1 MRKDSRHREADNEL
15 NPHRALWQAVLMQ
28 AAEDAIYGASL
39 SAASKT
45 RQHRIAATKAARA
58 WLTTPS
64 RDLAEVCHLAG
75 LEPQAVLEN
84 MRKQIAQAPT
94 PEELASRRKP
104 PKPKPAPKPP
114 KQRNPTH
121 YTLNGETLHISE
133 WAARCGVAVNT
144 IRNRISK
151 GWPIEAAL
159 TVSNQEGARRA
170 RAAANSGWA
179 YLTAKARA
187 KAEAKPAPARAHKRG
202 SPPVLL
208 THDGL
213 TLTIAQWAERT
224 GLSTHTIRARRWK
237 GWPIERVLDA
247 VDNRKIAGGR
257 R

>member
-1 MRKDSRHREADNEL
+1 MRKDSRERDADPSY
-15 NPHRALWQAVLMQ
+15 NPQRALWQAVLAQ
-28 AAEDAIYGASL
+28 AVEDALYGAPL
-39 SAASKT
+39 SDSGSGDK
-45 RQHRIAATKAARA
+45 QHRIRATKSTRD

-75 LEPQAVLEN
+75 LDPQAVMQH
-84 MRKQIAQAPT
+84 MRKRIAEAPT
-94 PEELASRRKP
+94 PEELVARRKP

-179 YLTAKARA
+179 YLTAKA
-187 KAEAKPAPARAHKRG
+187 EANPEPIAARPRRKGPAT
-202 SPPVLL
+202 L
-208 THDGL
+208 THDGR
-213 TLTIAQWAERT
+213 TLTYSEWAEHT
-224 GLSTHTIRARRWK
+224 GIPMRTIRTRLSN
-237 GWPIERVLDA
+237 GWPVERVLDPTSQRGKTPEA
-247 VDNRKIAGGR
+247 EAA
-257 R
+257 